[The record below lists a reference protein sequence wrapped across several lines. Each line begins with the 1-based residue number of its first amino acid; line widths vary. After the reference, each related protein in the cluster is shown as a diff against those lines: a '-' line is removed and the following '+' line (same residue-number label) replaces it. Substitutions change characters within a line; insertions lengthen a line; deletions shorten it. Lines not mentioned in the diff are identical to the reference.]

1 MCRADPA
8 LTALSCCDLHTV
20 PRIGIFVRGGHGVTS
35 PATACSLGSRRGC
48 QLMCGWKEIMEVPE
62 KGRDTGWAV

>member
-20 PRIGIFVRGGHGVTS
+20 PRIGIFVRGGHGGDVTGHRVFVGIEEGL
-35 PATACSLGSRRGC
+35 PAHVRVEGDYGGS
-48 QLMCGWKEIMEVPE
+48 
-62 KGRDTGWAV
+62 